1 MPEIDYKSLHVL
13 VVEDDAFMR
22 ELFTRVLGELGVL
35 HIETAID
42 GAEGMGKLSLA
53 RNPFNLII
61 CDLEM
66 PKMNGLQFV
75 KRLRS
80 MAVPSQAETPVII
93 VTGHSG
99 EGNVTNALKLGV
111 QGFLVKPISK
121 AALEKRIHTALV
133 NPSTDGESDGTAEL
147 C

>member
-1 MPEIDYKSLHVL
+1 MPGIDYQNLHVL
-13 VVEDDAFMR
+13 IIEDDAFMR
-22 ELFTRVLGELGVL
+22 ELILRVLGELGVSN
-35 HIETAID
+35 IETAMD

-53 RNPFNLII
+53 RNPIDLII

-80 MAVPSQAETPVII
+80 MAVPSQADIPVLI

-99 EGNVTNALKLGV
+99 ESNVKNAMKLGV

-121 AALEKRIHTALV
+121 AGLEKRIVAALEL
-133 NPSTDGESDGTAEL
+133 PSADDELDGDVEAS
-147 C
+147 

>member
-1 MPEIDYKSLHVL
+1 MPGIDYQNLHVL
-13 VVEDDAFMR
+13 IIEDDAFMR
-22 ELFTRVLGELGVL
+22 ELILRVLGELGVSN
-35 HIETAID
+35 IDTAMD

-53 RNPFNLII
+53 RNPIDLII

-80 MAVPSQAETPVII
+80 MAVPSQADIPVLI

-99 EGNVTNALKLGV
+99 ESNVKNAMKLGV

-121 AALEKRIHTALV
+121 AGLEKRIVAALEL
-133 NPSTDGESDGTAEL
+133 PSADDELDGDVEAS
-147 C
+147 